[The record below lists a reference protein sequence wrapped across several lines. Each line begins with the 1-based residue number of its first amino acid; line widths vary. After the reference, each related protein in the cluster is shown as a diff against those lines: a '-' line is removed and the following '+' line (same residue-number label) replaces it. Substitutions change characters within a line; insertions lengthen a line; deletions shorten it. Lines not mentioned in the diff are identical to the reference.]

1 MRRISER
8 SPTALALTLKLLRAN
23 QGRPLPEVFRREARA
38 AHFMVQHPDYLEG
51 IRARLLDKDD
61 QPRWQ
66 PGRISD
72 LGPLEVDL

>member
-1 MRRISER
+1 MSER

-66 PGRISD
+66 PERITD